1 MEDDFK
7 KDHAGNEGA
16 KSGSTKISFNIKNI
30 INPTGFML
38 MINIVSIIFWVLH
51 HSYKYIGWINVSSS
65 PRDKNG
71 KSSLTAQNIK
81 FSIKDFFSKC
91 KQIRRKLLGDSYL
104 LKKSLMENFLTHLFL
119 VPNWSIKIG
128 LNVSYKDPLEK
139 IVRT

>member
-30 INPTGFML
+30 INPTGLML

-71 KSSLTAQNIK
+71 KSSLTVQKIK
-81 FSIKDFFSKC
+81 LSIKDFFIKC
-91 KQIRRKLLGDSYL
+91 IQIRRKLLVYSKEVLNRKL
-104 LKKSLMENFLTHLFL
+104 LNPPIPCPKLINKSWVKIFLQRSLRK
-119 VPNWSIKIG
+119 NG
-128 LNVSYKDPLEK
+128 
-139 IVRT
+139 